1 MGGRRSKLDRHCVEK
16 KRGRIIGIM
25 VTHVDDFCF
34 GGEEFH
40 RDIIGRMKE
49 KLKIGEE
56 KEEDFRYL
64 GMRIKNEEGRIRLA
78 QQEYI

>member
-1 MGGRRSKLDRHCVEK
+1 MGRRRSKLDPTLFAWRK
-16 KRGRIIGIM
+16 KGRIIGIM

-34 GGEEFH
+34 EGEDEFY

-64 GMRIKNEEGRIRLA
+64 ERRIKNEERRKRKT
-78 QQEYI
+78 